1 MKHNGSFAEK
11 NIRFL
16 NGLKFSGDLPE
27 GVEVLVP
34 YKNPAVKEAVR
45 AYYSSFYDDPAE
57 RIFMFGINPGRF
69 GSGITGIS
77 FTDPI
82 RLKAIAGIDHSFEM
96 KGELSSEFIYAMI
109 EAYGGLKEFASRFF
123 LTAVCP
129 LGFTLNGKNYNY
141 YDDPDL
147 ESAVRP
153 FVLKTMQQQIKI
165 GASRKVVSTRLVQA
179 AKACMSVPRQWSA
192 PITTP
197 SGLPPPEW
205 SVKTSSWRK
214 RSADAACSVNV
225 GSRSLGFRRGC
236 RRPSTPRT
244 SCGPNRRRRGWRA

>member
-1 MKHNGSFAEK
+1 MKHTVSFAEK

-16 NGLKFSGDLPE
+16 NGLKFNENLPD

-34 YKNPAVKEAVR
+34 YRSPAVKEAVR
-45 AYYSSFYDDPAE
+45 QFYSAYYNDPAQ

-69 GSGITGIS
+69 GSGVTGIS
-77 FTDPI
+77 FTDPV
-82 RLKAIAGIDHSFEM
+82 RLKTIAGIDHSFEM

-109 EAYGGLKEFASRFF
+109 EAYGGLQDFASRFF

-153 FVLKTMQQQIKI
+153 FVLKTMQQQINI
-165 GASRKVVSTRLVQA
+165 GASKKVAVCIGEGDNFKYFNGLNQEEGWFERIVALPHPRWVMQYRRKQLASFINRYVETLQ
-179 AKACMSVPRQWSA
+179 
-192 PITTP
+192 
-197 SGLPPPEW
+197 
-205 SVKTSSWRK
+205 
-214 RSADAACSVNV
+214 
-225 GSRSLGFRRGC
+225 SLEEELK
-236 RRPSTPRT
+236 
-244 SCGPNRRRRGWRA
+244 NH

>member
-165 GASRKVVSTRLVQA
+165 GASRKVAVCIGEGDNFKYFNGLNLEQGWFERIVALPH
-179 AKACMSVPRQWSA
+179 PRWVMQYR
-192 PITTP
+192 
-197 SGLPPPEW
+197 
-205 SVKTSSWRK
+205 RK
-214 RSADAACSVNV
+214 QLATFINRYVETLQ
-225 GSRSLGFRRGC
+225 SLEEELK
-236 RRPSTPRT
+236 
-244 SCGPNRRRRGWRA
+244 NH

>member
-165 GASRKVVSTRLVQA
+165 GASRKVAVCIGKGDNFKYFNGLNLEQGWFERIVALPH
-179 AKACMSVPRQWSA
+179 PRWVMQYR
-192 PITTP
+192 
-197 SGLPPPEW
+197 
-205 SVKTSSWRK
+205 RK
-214 RSADAACSVNV
+214 QLATFINRYVETLQ
-225 GSRSLGFRRGC
+225 SLEEELK
-236 RRPSTPRT
+236 
-244 SCGPNRRRRGWRA
+244 NH

>member
-45 AYYSSFYDDPAE
+45 AYYSSFYDDPAQ

-69 GSGITGIS
+69 GSGVTGIS
-77 FTDPI
+77 FTDPV
-82 RLKAIAGIDHSFEM
+82 RLKAIAGIDHSFEL

-109 EAYGGLKEFASRFF
+109 EAYGGLGKFTSRFF

-141 YDDPDL
+141 YDDTDL
-147 ESAVRP
+147 EAAVRP

-165 GASRKVVSTRLVQA
+165 GASRKVAVCIGEGDNFKYFNGLNQEQGWFERIVALPH
-179 AKACMSVPRQWSA
+179 PRWVMQYR
-192 PITTP
+192 
-197 SGLPPPEW
+197 
-205 SVKTSSWRK
+205 RK
-214 RSADAACSVNV
+214 QLATFINRYVETLQ
-225 GSRSLGFRRGC
+225 SLEEELK
-236 RRPSTPRT
+236 
-244 SCGPNRRRRGWRA
+244 NH

>member
-34 YKNPAVKEAVR
+34 YKKPAVKEAVR

-69 GSGITGIS
+69 GSGVTGIS

-153 FVLKTMQQQIKI
+153 FVLKTMKQQIKI
-165 GASRKVVSTRLVQA
+165 GASRKVAVCIGEGDNFKYFNGLNLEQGWFERIVALPH
-179 AKACMSVPRQWSA
+179 PRWVMQYR
-192 PITTP
+192 
-197 SGLPPPEW
+197 
-205 SVKTSSWRK
+205 RK
-214 RSADAACSVNV
+214 QLATFINRYVETLQ
-225 GSRSLGFRRGC
+225 SLEEELK
-236 RRPSTPRT
+236 
-244 SCGPNRRRRGWRA
+244 NH

>member
-1 MKHNGSFAEK
+1 MKHTVSFAEK

-16 NGLKFSGDLPE
+16 NGLKFNGNLPE

-34 YKNPAVKEAVR
+34 YRSPAVKEAVR
-45 AYYSSFYDDPAE
+45 QFYAAYYNDPAQ

-69 GSGITGIS
+69 GSGVTGIS
-77 FTDPI
+77 FTDPV
-82 RLKAIAGIDHSFEM
+82 RLKTIAGIDHSFEM

-109 EAYGGLKEFASRFF
+109 EAYGGLKEFAMRFF

-153 FVLKTMQQQIKI
+153 FVLKTMQQQINI
-165 GASRKVVSTRLVQA
+165 GASKKVAVCIGEGDNFKYFNGLNQEEGWFERIVALPHPRWVMQYRRKQLASFINRYVETLQ
-179 AKACMSVPRQWSA
+179 
-192 PITTP
+192 
-197 SGLPPPEW
+197 
-205 SVKTSSWRK
+205 
-214 RSADAACSVNV
+214 
-225 GSRSLGFRRGC
+225 SLDEELK
-236 RRPSTPRT
+236 
-244 SCGPNRRRRGWRA
+244 NH